1 MDSCDALVVGGGP
14 AGSSCARLLT
24 QAGLDVVVLDKS
36 EFPRDKVCA
45 GWITP
50 QVVETLQLDTDD
62 YAQGRVFQPI
72 TAFVTGLGKGAPV
85 TVAYDHVI
93 SYGIRRC
100 EFDNYLLRRSG
111 ARLKLGEPLSTIE
124 RQGSHWLINDSIR
137 TPVVIGAGGHFC
149 PVARFLGA
157 QFGRDEHAIS
167 AQEIEFEMTPAQLDA
182 CGVAPEQ
189 PELYFCDD
197 LKGYGWCFRKGNFL
211 NVGLGREESHGLA
224 KHLELFR
231 EWLIA
236 EGRIPAQSPAR
247 FKGHAYLLRTQSP
260 RSIVDHG
267 VLLVGDAAGLAYP
280 QSGEGI
286 RPAIESGMIAAQV
299 VIAAAGDLSRDRIED
314 YEAQLQA
321 RFGARNARS
330 LPLCPPGI
338 RAALARTLLKTEWF
352 ARHVVLN
359 RWFLHSEQPTLA
371 FS

>member
-1 MDSCDALVVGGGP
+1 MESCDALVVGGGP

-24 QAGLDVVVLDKS
+24 QAGLDVLVLDKS
-36 EFPRDKVCA
+36 DFPRDKVCA

-50 QVVETLQLDTDD
+50 QVVETLQLDTND
-62 YAQGRVFQPI
+62 YGQGRVFQPI
-72 TAFVTGLGKGAPV
+72 TAFVTGLGQNAAV

-111 ARLKLGEPLSTIE
+111 ARLRLGEPLHSIE
-124 RQGSHWLINDSIR
+124 RQGSHWLINGAIR
-137 TPVVIGAGGHFC
+137 TPVLIGAGGHFC

-167 AQEIEFEMTPAQLDA
+167 AQEIEFEMTAAQLDE
-182 CGVAPEQ
+182 CGVASEQ

-224 KHLELFR
+224 KQLESFWN
-231 EWLIA
+231 WLIA
-236 EGRIPAQSPAR
+236 QRRIPAQSHAR
-247 FKGHAYLLRTQSP
+247 FKGHAYLLRTRSP
-260 RSIVDHG
+260 RAIADRG

-299 VIAAAGDLSRDRIED
+299 VVGAAGDLSRGRSED
-314 YEAQLQA
+314 YEHRLQA
-321 RFGARNARS
+321 RFGARNAQS
-330 LPLCPPGI
+330 LPLCPAGI
-338 RAALARTLLKTEWF
+338 RSTLARSLLKTEWF
-352 ARHVVLN
+352 TRHVVLN
-359 RWFLHSEQPTLA
+359 RWFLHSDQPTLA